1 MPRIVQRGSY
11 ELELKHG
18 PFFLYD
24 SSAIT
29 PFNKLFLA
37 PKIARWG
44 GGAMDPNLSL
54 GPYLFLFFCDSC
66 AIAPPHQSTFG
77 VKSSSTGGGSD
88 GPKLKLESKS
98 FIYLFL

>member
-1 MPRIVQRGSY
+1 
-11 ELELKHG
+11 
-18 PFFLYD
+18 
-24 SSAIT
+24 
-29 PFNKLFLA
+29 
-37 PKIARWG
+37 
-44 GGAMDPNLSL
+44 MDPNLSL